1 MRRAQIIGTMAIAAT
16 VAAVPVAFAAGG
28 HHHPARVQY
37 LARGVAVSAVS
48 VGPPEALAL
57 SDTQFKPSSI
67 GTDGSS
73 FSADL
78 GPKTRFVNHRGRPIA
93 AAKIK
98 TGDRITVVWNEPS
111 TTAFSATLVATR
123 VIDNGPP
130 PPVHY
135 YARGSANGPVAIG
148 PPETLTTNDTQFTP
162 SSIGTAGSTFPADVG
177 PTTKFVNHRGHGI
190 AVAKIKAGDRV
201 TIVWTEPAGTAFS
214 DTLVATK
221 VVDNGP
227 PPPVHYYA
235 NGRAAGAVV
244 TTGTPWTLALL
255 KTTFK
260 PASLDSNGPAF
271 TADLGI
277 TTKFVGR
284 HGHAL
289 AAGSIKT
296 GDRIS
301 VTWTEPA
308 GTAFVPTL
316 VATRLV
322 DLSRR

>member
-1 MRRAQIIGTMAIAAT
+1 
-16 VAAVPVAFAAGG
+16 
-28 HHHPARVQY
+28 
-37 LARGVAVSAVS
+37 
-48 VGPPEALAL
+48 
-57 SDTQFKPSSI
+57 
-67 GTDGSS
+67 
-73 FSADL
+73 
-78 GPKTRFVNHRGRPIA
+78 
-93 AAKIK
+93 
-98 TGDRITVVWNEPS
+98 
-111 TTAFSATLVATR
+111 
-123 VIDNGPP
+123 
-130 PPVHY
+130 
-135 YARGSANGPVAIG
+135 
-148 PPETLTTNDTQFTP
+148 
-162 SSIGTAGSTFPADVG
+162 
-177 PTTKFVNHRGHGI
+177 VNHRGHGI
-190 AVAKIKAGDRV
+190 AVASIKAGDRV
-201 TIVWTEPAGTAFS
+201 VIVWTEPSGTPFS

-244 TTGTPWTLALL
+244 TPTVTPWTLALL

-271 TADLGI
+271 TADLGVA
-277 TTKFVGR
+277 TKFVGR

-289 AAGSIKT
+289 APGSIKT

>member
-1 MRRAQIIGTMAIAAT
+1 MAIAAT

-67 GTDGSS
+67 GKDGSS

-78 GPKTRFVNHRGRPIA
+78 GSKTRFVNHRGR
-93 AAKIK
+93 
-98 TGDRITVVWNEPS
+98 
-111 TTAFSATLVATR
+111 
-123 VIDNGPP
+123 
-130 PPVHY
+130 
-135 YARGSANGPVAIG
+135 
-148 PPETLTTNDTQFTP
+148 
-162 SSIGTAGSTFPADVG
+162 
-177 PTTKFVNHRGHGI
+177 GI
-190 AVAKIKAGDRV
+190 AVASIKAGDRV
-201 TIVWTEPAGTAFS
+201 VIVWTEPSGTAFS

-244 TTGTPWTLALL
+244 TPSATPWTLALL

-271 TADLGI
+271 TADLGVA
-277 TTKFVGR
+277 TKFVGR

-289 AAGSIKT
+289 APGSIKT